1 MKKIFILLILT
12 GSFYSGCLAQVYF
25 TKNGRVSFF
34 SSTPLE
40 DIKADNNQAIS
51 ILNTSSGELQ
61 FSLLNNAFHFKKA
74 LMEEHFNAD
83 YIESAKYPKSTFKG
97 TIANISSVNLNTD
110 GVYKVIVSGN
120 LDIHGVTKAI
130 SVPGTITVRSGSI
143 SANSVFKVK
152 VKDYNI
158 SIPAAVR
165 NNIADDIE
173 ITISC
178 NYEKK

>member
-1 MKKIFILLILT
+1 MKKILILVII
-12 GSFYSGCLAQVYF
+12 LAAAYTNCIGQLYF

-34 SSTPLE
+34 SSTPME

-51 ILNTSSGELQ
+51 ILNTSTGELQ

-83 YIESAKYPKSTFKG
+83 YIESAKYPKSSFKG
-97 TIANISSVNLNTD
+97 TIGNISSVNFNAD
-110 GVYKVIVSGN
+110 GVYKVTVSGN
-120 LDIHGVTKAI
+120 LDIHGVIKMI

-143 SANSVFKVK
+143 SAVSVFKVK

-158 SIPAAVR
+158 SIPSAVR

-178 NYEKK
+178 NYE